1 MHRTEKHLL
10 IPNGKTPLD
19 YAVSDEMKT
28 ILIQRGGKYSAEI
41 LPPMKSV
48 EPSLESKPEK
58 QTKPNVEDART
69 AAAKMYMSDPVVVK
83 PSQMQ
88 PAVQVSENI
97 EPAETK
103 ITHQKKMPEPE
114 NKPEE
119 NIDFFDSF
127 EEVEEEAPQSRELQK
142 AENTNTEA
150 AQFRTGQFST
160 VLPAT
165 EKL

>member
-1 MHRTEKHLL
+1 MHRTE
-10 IPNGKTPLD
+10 KTPLD

-41 LPPMKSV
+41 LPPEKQAQPPIS
-48 EPSLESKPEK
+48 PKPEK
-58 QTKPNVEDART
+58 PAEKPEVEDART

-103 ITHQKKMPEPE
+103 ITHQKKVPEPE

-119 NIDFFDSF
+119 NIDFF
-127 EEVEEEAPQSRELQK
+127 
-142 AENTNTEA
+142 
-150 AQFRTGQFST
+150 
-160 VLPAT
+160 
-165 EKL
+165 